1 MSKFAYASSAQE
13 DEKII
18 NADTPTL
25 IESERR
31 EADMRNNNGRKQASI
46 FNIIKTSFP

>member
-1 MSKFAYASSAQE
+1 MSKFTYASNAHE
-13 DEKII
+13 DEKFI

-31 EADMRNNNGRKQASI
+31 EADMKKDNGRKKASI
-46 FNIIKTSFP
+46 FSITKTSFP